1 MEPSL
6 PARLLNR
13 NFLLLWQGQA
23 VSQLG
28 NQAFAIAMVFWAKEA
43 TGSASLMGL
52 LLAAGALPAFLLAPL
67 GGAVAD
73 RRSRLAIAVGC
84 DLAGGLVLLI
94 LAAWFHHGAPTSLL
108 IFALVVSA
116 VFLGS
121 LVAFLTPALSA
132 AIPDL
137 VPASRLPAAN
147 AMNQLAIQAA
157 VFAGQGLGGLAF
169 TRLGAPLLFL
179 LDGLSF
185 LFAAG
190 STALAKAPPP
200 PAHAALTWRQSFR
213 KLGSDL
219 AQGFAYARG
228 KPGLLGFVLAAAA
241 FNFVSMPLLVL
252 LPFFVESTLG
262 RGAEWYGYL
271 MAAISLGAVG
281 GAISAGSLPFRGRS
295 RSRFLVALMLV
306 APLGL
311 ALLGVVRTPTPALA
325 TAFALGLVTGAIGV
339 YVMSSLQAT
348 TPPDL
353 RGRMMGLFAALT
365 GGAGPLGMAL
375 GGVVGDLTHKNIPL
389 VAFGCATLAALATVA
404 AVSRRSTRDFLAYE
418 V

>member
-1 MEPSL
+1 MAETP

-52 LLAAGALPAFLLAPL
+52 LLAAGALPAFLLSPL

-73 RRSRLAIAVGC
+73 RRPRLAIAFGC
-84 DLAGGLVLLI
+84 DLAGAVVLLA
-94 LAAWFHHGAPTSLL
+94 LAAWFHRGAPISLL
-108 IFALVVSA
+108 IPALLAGA
-116 VFLGS
+116 VLLGS

-137 VPASRLPAAN
+137 VPKSSLPAAN

-157 VFAGQGLGGLAF
+157 IFAGQGLGGVAF
-169 TRLGAPLLFL
+169 TWLGAPLLFL
-179 LDGLSF
+179 IDGLSF
-185 LFAAG
+185 LLAAG

-200 PAHAALTWRQSFR
+200 PPGAALPWRESFR
-213 KLGSDL
+213 KLGGDL
-219 AQGFAYARG
+219 AAGFTYARQT
-228 KPGLLGFVLAAAA
+228 PGLLGFVLAAAA

-262 RGAEWYGYL
+262 RGAEWYGFL

-281 GAISAGSLPFRGRS
+281 GYIVAGALPFRGRA
-295 RSRFLVALMLV
+295 RSRFLVLLMLV

-311 ALLGVVRTPTPALA
+311 ALLGVVHTPGPALA
-325 TAFALGLVTGAIGV
+325 AACGLGLVTGAIGV

-348 TPPDL
+348 TPPEL

-375 GGVVGDLTHKNIPL
+375 GGIAGDLSGKNIPL
-389 VAFGCATLAALATVA
+389 VAFSCAALAALAAVA
-404 AVSRRSTRDFLAYE
+404 AVSRPSTRAFLAYE
-418 V
+418 